1 MSVTTS
7 DTDDDGRLSSI
18 DWDDFAP
25 MVGGVQQAPGQA
37 PNQGPELP
45 DQLAPGQT
53 YTGWVTFTAPAA
65 AGNAIWKP
73 EGTAGFTFVLSDPEV
88 PVTSTTST
96 PPPVAVAPETSEP
109 EAAPTEDAPAAEAP
123 AAEAEDSDPVPTPEK
138 KSRAR
143 SSSGE
148 SASDPSDEE

>member
-1 MSVTTS
+1 MTTS

-18 DWDDFAP
+18 YWDDFAP

-37 PNQGPELP
+37 PNEGPELP

-53 YTGWVTFTAPAA
+53 YTGWVTFTAPGA
-65 AGNAIWKP
+65 AGKAIWKP
-73 EGTAGFTFVLSDPEV
+73 EGTAGFTFVLPDPEV

-96 PPPVAVAPETSEP
+96 PAPIANASETSEP
-109 EAAPTEDAPAAEAP
+109 EAAPTEDAPAAESP

-138 KSRAR
+138 KTRAR